1 MDHFFGPNFSTSDR
15 RIASSLHS
23 KDPSPQRNPRTS
35 YFHGLV
41 TKNVL
46 PPFFAELRSNVLGSE
61 FLANLRP
68 VVTPIPCYCFSD
80 HLLSKGKNRYFIKLS
95 CPNNRIHFESE

>member
-1 MDHFFGPNFSTSDR
+1 M
-15 RIASSLHS
+15 
-23 KDPSPQRNPRTS
+23 
-35 YFHGLV
+35 
-41 TKNVL
+41 
-46 PPFFAELRSNVLGSE
+46 LGSE